1 MNAELRTGGRVVVGT
16 DGSERADKAVRWAA
30 DRAGKLALPLLV
42 LYIVPENWAVGTLPA
57 AAYGEMATAII
68 AEYQLEFLVQA
79 RKRLDEI
86 AQRVRDGNPG
96 LDVEAVVV
104 EGRPS
109 YVLAEAS
116 KDAALVVVG
125 ARGETAP
132 RAVKWLGGV
141 TDDVVNH
148 AHGPIAVIG
157 DEAQENPKGPVVV
170 GVDDSP
176 QARAAAR
183 LAFQA
188 ADTRGVAVT
197 AIHAYT
203 PGGVGDLVVAETWA
217 PTMPEPDQ
225 SVITVMIEGVLAD
238 AVKEYP
244 NVAYQ
249 VRVLR
254 GRPQDA
260 LVDASDGAG
269 LVVVGSRGR
278 GGFRGLLLG
287 STSKHVLRESLSPVI
302 VTRG

>member
-1 MNAELRTGGRVVVGT
+1 M
-16 DGSERADKAVRWAA
+16 
-30 DRAGKLALPLLV
+30 
-42 LYIVPENWAVGTLPA
+42 
-57 AAYGEMATAII
+57 
-68 AEYQLEFLVQA
+68 
-79 RKRLDEI
+79 
-86 AQRVRDGNPG
+86 
-96 LDVEAVVV
+96 
-104 EGRPS
+104 
-109 YVLAEAS
+109 
-116 KDAALVVVG
+116 
-125 ARGETAP
+125 
-132 RAVKWLGGV
+132 
-141 TDDVVNH
+141 
-148 AHGPIAVIG
+148 
-157 DEAQENPKGPVVV
+157 
-170 GVDDSP
+170 
-176 QARAAAR
+176 
-183 LAFQA
+183 
-188 ADTRGVAVT
+188 T